1 MTQYTLE
8 KSIANI
14 KDFREACFYIGNAF
28 IQPDSAVIDVCSGY
42 GDAIAP
48 FIQSCDESN
57 SFVLIDNDLDA
68 LRTALR
74 RFDGDERVDVWNNDV
89 THSYPGYSAS
99 LTLLVGALQHLP
111 IPYRSR
117 VLRSAYHATIP
128 GGAIILAEQVAGPG
142 YLDELFK
149 MNVASLLD
157 KAGIQ
162 PELDEGVPLPAQF
175 NEQLLHDAGF
185 RIIDC
190 FYRHYNFSAWI
201 AIKDE

>member
-8 KSIANI
+8 KSVPNI
-14 KDFREACFYIGNAF
+14 KEFREACFYVGNAF

-48 FIQSCDESN
+48 FVKSCDESN
-57 SFVLIDNDLDA
+57 SFVLIDYNLDA

-89 THSYPGYSAS
+89 TRSYPGYSAS
-99 LTLLVGALQHLP
+99 LTLLVGGLQHLP

-128 GGAIILAEQVAGPG
+128 GGAIILAEQVAAPG

-149 MNVASLLD
+149 MDVAALLD
-157 KAGIQ
+157 KNGIL

-185 RIIDC
+185 RIVDC